1 MRKAFLILIIVSI
14 ASLAFAQDINNN
26 REIRPNMSLEN
37 TKTYTLDFFN
47 GVSFPQGDLN
57 NFLRNGFNSG
67 ILFHRNFCKKL
78 SLGLSANHSRFNH
91 KQNFGPVQGSNRQE
105 LSTTSFDIGP
115 QYNMKLGRFSL
126 EFYGRSGLSIVNSP
140 QSTMLYPETDIT
152 ITTLEAYKSTALTTR
167 LGANMTAYI
176 CEGLDFYFSSE
187 YLTSFN
193 SDMNYQTRDL
203 SEAMRDDGT
212 LDSDLANDLPYSNES
227 LSLSMLNVNIGVR
240 ISIGGNGNKRRS
252 NSLYKANGNSA
263 TNPMYEG
270 LRFQYYPEGI
280 SEGTRAQDYNSSR
293 SNNSSSVAPDTNG
306 GKAKTRARDYNSSR
320 SNNSSSSSK
329 GDASDTN
336 QDRGTRAQDYNSSR
350 SNNSSIIA
358 PDPDESE
365 TLLDSEAKPVDEATL
380 ADIPEEKLKLKTKGQ
395 LAKERRKRKR
405 IERRLRRLKS
415 NL

>member
-1 MRKAFLILIIVSI
+1 MRKVILILIIVSI
-14 ASLAFAQDINNN
+14 ASLAFAQDINKN

-37 TKTYTLDFFN
+37 TKTYSLGFFN

-67 ILFHRNFCKKL
+67 ILFHRNFGKKL
-78 SLGLSANHSRFNH
+78 SLGFSANHSRFNH
-91 KQNFGPVQGSNRQE
+91 RHNFGPVQGSNRQE
-105 LSTTSFDIGP
+105 LNTTSFDIGP

-187 YLTSFN
+187 YLTSLN

-203 SEAMRDDGT
+203 SEAIRDDGT
-212 LDSDLANDLPYSNES
+212 LNTDLANELPYSNES

-240 ISIGGNGNKRRS
+240 ISIGGIGNKRKPKP
-252 NSLYKANGNSA
+252 LYKAYRNSD

-270 LRFQYYPEGI
+270 LCFRYIPEGT
-280 SEGTRAQDYNSSR
+280 SGGTQAQGNTSSRSNNSSSVTTDSNGGKGDTQDYNSSR
-293 SNNSSSVAPDTNG
+293 SNNSSS
-306 GKAKTRARDYNSSR
+306 
-320 SNNSSSSSK
+320 SNK
-329 GDASDTN
+329 GDASDTT
-336 QDRGTRAQDYNSSR
+336 QTRGTRAQDYNSSR
-350 SNNSSIIA
+350 INNTSIIA
-358 PDPDESE
+358 PNPDESE
-365 TLLDSEAKPVDEATL
+365 TILDLETKPADDATL
-380 ADIPEEKLKLKTKGQ
+380 VDIPEEKLKLKTKAQ
-395 LAKERRKRKR
+395 LAKERRKKKR
-405 IERRLRRLKS
+405 IKRRLNRLKAK
-415 NL
+415 L